1 MASADLSPAGIDW
14 ALLTGGSC
22 LVAALR
28 RLFQYRFGAGKISTE
43 AELESIA
50 ADLSLIAA
58 EPDPSAWCKRAAP

>member
-1 MASADLSPAGIDW
+1 MDEAMASADLSPAGIDR

-43 AELESIA
+43 AELE
-50 ADLSLIAA
+50 
-58 EPDPSAWCKRAAP
+58 